1 MMTKIAGALIIVG
14 LGLLLASLFPWPSAA
29 EEAQNGQPVEESTIS
44 VVEQGRVLFLAKGC
58 VSCHVHA
65 ALGEL
70 SAKASFGPTLSFY
83 QPDPDFV
90 RRWLRDPAAIKP
102 GTQMP
107 NLALSDQ
114 EIDALIA
121 FLTAAAATG
130 EAKGLAQGLNHCP
143 VTQPA
148 DPPFRPP
155 EPDLTRE
162 DELLAAPA
170 QGSLEA
176 YFWYGSDSLW
186 TQLRRDGVWRD
197 LPRSDGGYV
206 QKIFFGSEGYNWRE
220 EPLPALTVSG
230 RRLDV
235 TGLAFEEL
243 EATNGFHPDVGSF
256 MLVGADI
263 PTAGCWEITGHYQG
277 QELSFVVW
285 VAPD

>member
-1 MMTKIAGALIIVG
+1 MMTKVAGALIIVG
-14 LGLLLASLFPWPSAA
+14 LGLLLASLFPWPIGAGETALAQPA
-29 EEAQNGQPVEESTIS
+29 EVNTIS
-44 VVEQGRVLFLAKGC
+44 MAEQGRALFLAKGC
-58 VSCHVHA
+58 TTCHAHVA
-65 ALGEL
+65 AGDP
-70 SAKASFGPTLSFY
+70 SGKASVGPNLSFY

-90 RRWLRDPAAIKP
+90 RDWLRDPAAIKP

-107 NLALSDQ
+107 NLALSD
-114 EIDALIA
+114 EEVDALIA
-121 FLTAAAATG
+121 FLSAAAATEG
-130 EAKGLAQGLNHCP
+130 AKGLAQGLNNCP
-143 VTQPA
+143 VSQPS

-155 EPDLTRE
+155 EPALSEE

-170 QGSLEA
+170 LGSLEA

-206 QKIFFGSEGYNWRE
+206 QKIFFASEGYNWRE
-220 EPLPALTVSG
+220 EPLPSLTVSG

-235 TGLAFEEL
+235 AGLAFEEL
-243 EATNGFHPDVGSF
+243 EATNGFHPEVGSF
-256 MLVGADI
+256 MLVGVDI

-277 QELSFVVW
+277 QALSFVVW

>member
-1 MMTKIAGALIIVG
+1 MTKVAGALILVA
-14 LGLLLASLFPWPSAA
+14 LALLLASLFPWPIAA
-29 EEAQNGQPVEESTIS
+29 EEAQNGQPAEESTVS
-44 VVEQGRVLFLAKGC
+44 VVEQGRALFLAKGC

-70 SAKASFGPTLSFY
+70 SAKASVGPNLSFY

-114 EIDALIA
+114 EINALIA
-121 FLTAAAATG
+121 FLKDTAAAEGTT
-130 EAKGLAQGLNHCP
+130 GLAQGPDSCP

-155 EPDLTRE
+155 EPDLSGE
-162 DELLAAPA
+162 DELLKASTL
-170 QGSLEA
+170 GSLEA
-176 YFWYGSDSLW
+176 YFWHGSNSLW
-186 TQLRRDGVWRD
+186 TQLRRDGMWRE
-197 LPRSDGGYV
+197 LPRSDRGYA
-206 QKIFFGSEGYNWRE
+206 QKIFFASEGYNWRE

-230 RRLDV
+230 RQLGV

-256 MLVGADI
+256 MLVGVDI